1 MRRSPWCELARSLSA
16 GAPIAAS
23 AGRVLALAGAGAPHP
38 DIKALADEQ
47 GAIILSLGEADDT
60 MRDAVQLASAF
71 LDQTPEDFCLLSYCR
86 PGQALAQALAEGE
99 DCEAAIREWIDD
111 ARETLAF
118 LDAYPMRTALVHGE
132 AALAHLDELNSHL
145 AVYAPGI
152 VPASREKSA
161 PRPALHAL
169 FLEAG
174 EQIADRFEEADT
186 LFEALDASAL
196 IGSHKAPTADIDSLL
211 QCAEAIS
218 DQRTAL
224 QTTQAELSAAQA
236 RARTLQDA
244 LDEKEADLSATQ
256 AELSATQADLSAAQ
270 ADLSAAHARTR
281 ALQDALDEKEAG
293 LAAVKI
299 SSRQQADALRQKI
312 ERERARTREARE
324 IIAQMEASLVWRTG
338 DKVRKIADPV
348 RRITSGRG
356 IRQSDIE
363 KIRASDF
370 FDAEW
375 YRKHYPDIA
384 EAGVDPA
391 EHYLRSGAREGRAAG
406 PRFCSTAYLKNN
418 PDVARA
424 KVNPLLHY
432 IEAGQAEQR
441 LIYPPRLTK
450 E

>member
-1 MRRSPWCELARSLSA
+1 M
-16 GAPIAAS
+16 
-23 AGRVLALAGAGAPHP
+23 LALAGAGAPQP
-38 DIKALADEQ
+38 GIAALSAEQ
-47 GAIILSLGEADDT
+47 GAIIMSLGEAQDP
-60 MRDAVQLASAF
+60 MREAVSRASAF
-71 LDQTPEDFCLLSYCR
+71 LSQTPEDFCLISYCR
-86 PGQALAQALAEGE
+86 PGEAVARALAEGE
-99 DCEAAIREWIDD
+99 DREAAIREWIDD

-152 VPASREKSA
+152 VPASRGKSA

-174 EQIADRFEEADT
+174 EQMAGQFEETET
-186 LFEALDASAL
+186 LCGALDASAL
-196 IGSHKAPTADIDSLL
+196 IGSHKAPAADIDSLL
-211 QCAEAIS
+211 QCAKAIS

-236 RARTLQDA
+236 RAR
-244 LDEKEADLSATQ
+244 
-256 AELSATQADLSAAQ
+256 
-270 ADLSAAHARTR
+270 

-299 SSRQQADALRQKI
+299 SARQQADALRQEI
-312 ERERARTREARE
+312 EKERARTREARE
-324 IIAQMEASLVWRTG
+324 LIAQMEASLVWRTG

-363 KIRASDF
+363 KIRASEF